1 MRYLLDTMV
10 LSEARK
16 SRADERVVAWLETTA
31 EDDLAISVLTLGEI
45 ERGVA
50 RLVDAAGRDR
60 LRTWLEH
67 DLRPRFGARLLDV
80 DGDVATTWGRISG
93 EASRLGRSVPA
104 IDGLLVAT
112 ALQHGLT
119 LVTRNTAHTEGLG
132 AEVLDP
138 WRRP

>member
-16 SRADERVVAWLETTA
+16 ARADARVVAWLEATA
-31 EDDLAISVLTLGEI
+31 EDDLAISVLTLGAI

-50 RLVDAAGRDR
+50 RLEDASARDR
-60 LRTWLEH
+60 LRTWLEA
-67 DLRPRFGARLLDV
+67 DLRPRFGDRLLSV
-80 DGDVATTWGRISG
+80 DAEVATLWGRIAG

-112 ALQHGLT
+112 ALRYGLT
-119 LVTRNTAHTEGLG
+119 LVTRNTAHTRGLG
-132 AEVLDP
+132 VDVLDP
-138 WRRP
+138 WQRG